1 MEDFQHI
8 FPALQNSGEKIEPP
22 LFRWINTKKN
32 VPILTKNEVRVR
44 KKVDEIKN
52 QRLPEN

>member
-32 VPILTKNEVRVR
+32 VPILTKNEVIVR